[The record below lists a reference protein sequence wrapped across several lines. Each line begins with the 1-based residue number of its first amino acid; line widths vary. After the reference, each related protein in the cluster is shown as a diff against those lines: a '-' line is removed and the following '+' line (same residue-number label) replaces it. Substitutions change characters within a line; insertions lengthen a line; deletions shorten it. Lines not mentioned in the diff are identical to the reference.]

1 VTGIAI
7 FGAIVAVVVI
17 NIMNVRGGQ
26 NNSVQTSTGEVVD
39 DDEDF

>member
-1 VTGIAI
+1 
-7 FGAIVAVVVI
+7 
-17 NIMNVRGGQ
+17 MNVRGGQ